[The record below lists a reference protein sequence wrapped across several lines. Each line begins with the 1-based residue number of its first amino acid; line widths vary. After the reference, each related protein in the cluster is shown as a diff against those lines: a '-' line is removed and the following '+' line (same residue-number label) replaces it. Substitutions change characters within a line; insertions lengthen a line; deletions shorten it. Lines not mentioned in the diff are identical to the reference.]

1 MFVIGLTGGIG
12 TGKSEVARLLRQL
25 GAEVLDADRLG
36 HEVYRPGTEGWRRV
50 VEAFGPEVVG
60 PDGQIDRK
68 RLGSIVFGDPS
79 ALARL
84 NAIVHPVMYRM
95 MEERLEEMRRQ
106 GVRVAVL
113 DAAILLEAGWRPLV
127 DEVWAVVAPEEV
139 AVERA
144 VRRTG
149 LDPEAIRARIRAQMP
164 QEERVRHADAVIDNS
179 GDLEHLGAQ
188 VRALWEA
195 RVRPRLER
203 DDPGE
208 ARDPVPRTAD

>member
-1 MFVIGLTGGIG
+1 MFVIGLAGGIG

-25 GAEVLDADRLG
+25 GAEVLDADRVG

-68 RLGSIVFGDPS
+68 RLGSLVFGDPS

-84 NAIVHPVMYRM
+84 NAIVHPVMYRI
-95 MEERLEEMRRQ
+95 MEERLEAMRRR

-127 DEVWAVVAPEEV
+127 DEVWVVTAPEEV

-149 LDPEAIRARIRAQMP
+149 LDPEAIRARLRAQMP
-164 QEERVRHADAVIDNS
+164 QEERIRYADAVIDNS
-179 GDLEHLGAQ
+179 GDLEHLRAQ
-188 VRALWEA
+188 VLTLWNE